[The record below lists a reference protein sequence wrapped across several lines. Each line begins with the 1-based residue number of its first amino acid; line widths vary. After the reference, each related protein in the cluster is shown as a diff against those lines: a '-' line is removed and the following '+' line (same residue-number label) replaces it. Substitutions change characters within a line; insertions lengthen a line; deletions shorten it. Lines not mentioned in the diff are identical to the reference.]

1 VSAVLKEIGR
11 PTVQQEC
18 KTRLIEVASQLV
30 MDISEGLI
38 CGIVVVAIRPDRTFA
53 VYQTG
58 DIKRIETIG
67 MLETAKHDLM
77 HEENNPNQ

>member
-1 VSAVLKEIGR
+1 MTAELKVVDWL
-11 PTVQQEC
+11 TVQEAT
-18 KTRLIEVASQLV
+18 KKRLVEIASQLV

-53 VYQTG
+53 VYQSG

-67 MLETAKHDLM
+67 MLETAKHDLL
-77 HEENNPNQ
+77 HGEG